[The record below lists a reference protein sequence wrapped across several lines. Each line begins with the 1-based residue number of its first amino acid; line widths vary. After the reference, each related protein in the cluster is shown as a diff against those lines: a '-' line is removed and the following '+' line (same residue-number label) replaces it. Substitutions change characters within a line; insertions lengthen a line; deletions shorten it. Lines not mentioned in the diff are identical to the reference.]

1 MQRMNPRQMKQ
12 AMKKMGITQSEV
24 PDVSEVII
32 RTKNNEIVISNP
44 QVICVDMSGNKSY
57 QITGVESV
65 RPLSESS
72 EDAGPS
78 IPEEDIE
85 LVMSQTG
92 CTREKAVE
100 ALGAVDGQPAEA
112 IIKIVSE

>member
-12 AMKKMGITQSEV
+12 AMKKMGISQSEL

-32 RTKNNEIVISNP
+32 RTKDSEIVINNP
-44 QVICVDMSGNKSY
+44 QVVCVEMSGTKSY
-57 QITGVESV
+57 QISGTEHT
-65 RPLSESS
+65 RPLTESS
-72 EDAGPS
+72 EDAGPQ

-92 CTREKAVE
+92 CTREKAAE
-100 ALGAVDGQPAEA
+100 ALAAVDGQPAEA